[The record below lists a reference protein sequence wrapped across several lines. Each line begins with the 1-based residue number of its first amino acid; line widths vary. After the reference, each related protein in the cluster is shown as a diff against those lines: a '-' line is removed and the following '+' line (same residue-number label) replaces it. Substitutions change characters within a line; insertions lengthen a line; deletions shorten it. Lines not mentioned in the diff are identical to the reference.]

1 MSDSEASSGG
11 AAAVTAVRNSVFL
24 GVFLA
29 VAAHPKVSFTVVEL
43 AGRGIAA
50 AAAATRW
57 VLEVGK
63 PSLDGFTL
71 ADKLIDLGERED
83 QLVDLWQGYGSG
95 EVDAAAFETRLA
107 GIVAAMEKWPAVPEG
122 LVENFSGRLRGV
134 LSPGSDR

>member
-11 AAAVTAVRNSVFL
+11 TAAVTAVRNSVFL

-29 VAAHPKVSFTVVEL
+29 VATHPKVPFTIVEL
-43 AGRGIAA
+43 AGRGITA

-71 ADKLIDLGERED
+71 AGKLIDLGERED
-83 QLVDLWQGYGSG
+83 QLVDLWQAYGSG
-95 EVDAAAFETRLA
+95 DVDAAAFETRLTE
-107 GIVAAMEKWPAVPEG
+107 IVAAMEKWPSAPE
-122 LVENFSGRLRGV
+122 RLTVGER
-134 LSPGSDR
+134 